1 LYQKPPHTEF
11 LAFAQTLADHSRSML
26 LLAAADKPNVE
37 VKQDGSFVTAT
48 DREIE
53 ASLRHLITETY
64 PEHGILGEEFEN
76 QNTDAE
82 FVWVLDPIDG
92 TAPYIAGIPV
102 YGSLIALAWKEKPFI
117 GVIDHPRT
125 SDRWIG
131 VVNSFAELNGK
142 KIQVRPCHSLSLAFS
157 TCSNPDFM
165 TEDEKKQFDKVRG
178 RTQYM
183 QYGGACFSYGVL
195 ASGRTDIAID
205 GGLKVFDIFAP
216 AAVISGAGGVVTDWN
231 GHGLNFDNDGTII
244 ASGDKARHMEII
256 DLLQSN

>member
-1 LYQKPPHTEF
+1 
-11 LAFAQTLADHSRSML
+11 ML
-26 LLAAADKPNVE
+26 PAAAATKPDVE
-37 VKQDGSFVTAT
+37 IKQDNSFVTAT
-48 DREIE
+48 DRAIE
-53 ASLRHLITETY
+53 ASLRHMIIESY
-64 PEHGILGEEFEN
+64 PGHGILGEEFEN

-102 YGSLIALAWKEKPFI
+102 YGSLIALAWKGTPFI

-131 VVNSFAELNGK
+131 VADNFAKLNGK
-142 KIQVRPCHSLSLAFS
+142 KIQVRLCESLNLAFA

-165 TEDEKKQFDKVRG
+165 TEEEKKRFDKVRD
-178 RTQYM
+178 RAQYM

-195 ASGRTDIAID
+195 ASGRTDLAID

-216 AAVISGAGGVVTDWN
+216 AAVISGARGVVTDWN
-231 GHGLNFDNDGTII
+231 GHDLTFDIDGTIL
-244 ASGDKARHMEII
+244 ASGDKVRHLEVINI
-256 DLLQSN
+256 LQSN

>member
-1 LYQKPPHTEF
+1 MLPRHQEF
-11 LAFAQTLADHSRSML
+11 LTFAQTLADHSRSML
-26 LLAAADKPNVE
+26 LAAVATRPNVE
-37 VKQDGSFVTAT
+37 IKQDNSFVTDT
-48 DREIE
+48 DRAIE
-53 ASLRHLITETY
+53 VALRKLISETY
-64 PEHGILGEEFEN
+64 PNHGIFGEEFEN

-102 YGSLIALAWKEKPFI
+102 YGSLIALAWKGKPFI
-117 GVIDHPRT
+117 GVIDHPQT

-142 KIQVRPCHSLSLAFS
+142 KIQVRSCQSLSLAFA

-165 TEDEKKQFDKVRG
+165 TEEQKKRFDRVRD

-195 ASGRTDIAID
+195 ATGRTDIAID
-205 GGLKVFDIFAP
+205 GSLKVFDVFAP
-216 AAVISGAGGVVTDWN
+216 AAVISGAGGVFTDWS
-231 GHGLNFDNDGTII
+231 GRGLTFAMDGTII
-244 ASGDKARHMEII
+244 AAGDKSRHEEALTILK
-256 DLLQSN
+256 D